1 MKKWQGTNNLKML
14 HLPFTTNGF
23 IYLKNTFEDELGT
36 EGFKRFLQTHVMKQV
51 VAKQISNESSC
62 GGITVP
68 KLKKETRVEIIT
80 KSFKEAIFL
89 ENQLGES
96 VESWTWDKVH
106 VVVPTP
112 NW

>member
-1 MKKWQGTNNLKML
+1 ML
-14 HLPFTTNGF
+14 HLPFTKMDLF
-23 IYLKNTFEDELGT
+23 YLKNTFEDELGT

-51 VAKQISNESSC
+51 VAKQISNESSLWWDN
-62 GGITVP
+62 IP

-96 VESWTWDKVH
+96 VESWTWIRCM
-106 VVVPTP
+106 
-112 NW
+112 